1 MRSTLLVTCLMLM
14 TLPGCFISRT
24 KEKEVSTSHTG
35 QACGS
40 HVCAPDEDC
49 VRTSS
54 GTFHCE

>member
-1 MRSTLLVTCLMLM
+1 MRRALLVACLALT

-24 KEKEVSTSHTG
+24 KEKEVSSPRSART
-35 QACGS
+35 CGNV
-40 HVCAPDEDC
+40 VCDADEDC